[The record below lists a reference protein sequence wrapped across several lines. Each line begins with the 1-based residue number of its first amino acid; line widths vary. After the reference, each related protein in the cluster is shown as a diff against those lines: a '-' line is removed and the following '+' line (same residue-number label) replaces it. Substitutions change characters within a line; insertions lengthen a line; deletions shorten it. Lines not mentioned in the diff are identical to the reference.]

1 MGQNIDLF
9 KVGNQNDGNQA
20 QNDQVNKI
28 NTINEIHENSQFLE
42 ENSI

>member
-20 QNDQVNKI
+20 QNDQVNQI
-28 NTINEIHENSQFLE
+28 NAINEIHENSQFVE